1 MKEQE
6 VNRILA
12 EYEGLTPNPNDGGK
26 TFGINSQIMDN
37 ELYADLW
44 VTPQYTTDW
53 NDFHRVWMKY
63 VLSDSDTT
71 NLSPILNL
79 ITLNTKPSL
88 AAHKLAEVLNQHPS
102 N

>member
-1 MKEQE
+1 MTEQE

-12 EYEGLTPNPNDGGK
+12 EFEGSMIVRK
-26 TFGINSQIMDN
+26 
-37 ELYADLW
+37 
-44 VTPQYTTDW
+44 YTTDW

-79 ITLNTKPSL
+79 ITLNPKPSL
-88 AAHKLAEVLNQHPS
+88 AAHKLAEIVKQHPS